1 MKRGWGVGGG
11 GYIFGG
17 LLTRIKKAFS
27 NKLAAFIKIPFA
39 FKGFFVNREL
49 KLKHL

>member
-1 MKRGWGVGGG
+1 MKRGWGG

-27 NKLAAFIKIPFA
+27 NKLAAFIKIPFT

>member
-1 MKRGWGVGGG
+1 MKRGWGG

-27 NKLAAFIKIPFA
+27 NKPAAYIKIPFT
-39 FKGFFVNREL
+39 FKGFFLNREL

>member
-39 FKGFFVNREL
+39 FKAKVFLLIGSL
-49 KLKHL
+49 S